1 MKTERVIHE
10 VLDNILGSIVVF
22 GDDGKIT
29 FINRVGIEELGYHSV
44 DTDITSI
51 LSMLFHN
58 HMNISDYIKT
68 IDGTQIRTS
77 VYRKNNTCFPAL
89 IEIKRV
95 LSSTGENLNVL
106 SIRNETDETIM
117 EKELDQA
124 KQDMEETMRVR
135 NELVANITH
144 ELRTPVNGIKG
155 HIKNLLSKE
164 EDQQKRRV
172 MEIIS
177 KCCLNM
183 EKIIND
189 LLEFSKLEAGKLQLN
204 PQFFKLRECVEHAI
218 ETNMSVANEKGIS
231 LTARVSDDIPD
242 DVYGDDLRIIQI
254 LNNLLSNAIKF
265 TSIGSVQVE
274 VHRTFT
280 KGKTM
285 ELTFL
290 VMDTGIGISP
300 EEQDKLFHSFSQ
312 VDGSITRKYGG
323 TGLGLFVT
331 KQLVDLMHG
340 TISVVS
346 EKGKGSTFT
355 FSVQI
360 ECENIDESL
369 MEEKQAQIEIKPPI
383 IQVSS
388 EQELAYVYGSEE
400 NQHQIHDCEH

>member
-1 MKTERVIHE
+1 MPE
-10 VLDNILGSIVVF
+10 LQNA
-22 GDDGKIT
+22 
-29 FINRVGIEELGYHSV
+29 FI
-44 DTDITSI
+44 
-51 LSMLFHN
+51 
-58 HMNISDYIKT
+58 
-68 IDGTQIRTS
+68 
-77 VYRKNNTCFPAL
+77 
-89 IEIKRV
+89 
-95 LSSTGENLNVL
+95 ST
-106 SIRNETDETIM
+106 
-117 EKELDQA
+117 
-124 KQDMEETMRVR
+124 
-135 NELVANITH
+135 
-144 ELRTPVNGIKG
+144 
-155 HIKNLLSKE
+155 
-164 EDQQKRRV
+164 
-172 MEIIS
+172 
-177 KCCLNM
+177 
-183 EKIIND
+183 
-189 LLEFSKLEAGKLQLN
+189 
-204 PQFFKLRECVEHAI
+204 
-218 ETNMSVANEKGIS
+218 
-231 LTARVSDDIPD
+231 SDDIPD

-331 KQLVDLMHG
+331 KQLVDLMHE